1 MRLDFDF
8 IVTHQIKHGKLLQTM
23 INASKLCSQPRST
36 HIYPLNFAAICNLIC
51 FLQKD
56 YYFT

>member
-51 FLQKD
+51 FLQK
-56 YYFT
+56 F